1 MQTFDRPAIKAEA
14 KNLFYANRSL
24 CVSMA
29 LVVVLANVVLTS
41 VSAGFLSILL
51 TGVISVTSA
60 GFFLHIWRETPQ
72 SVSQAISDTFDVN
85 FLRKMGG
92 MLWMMLKT
100 FLWSLLFMI
109 PGIIKAYAYS
119 MTQYVLYDCPNV
131 PAMEA
136 SRISEKITRG
146 HKWELFIASLSFL
159 GWDLLGVMTLGIL
172 EVLFVLPYKET
183 AYAGI
188 YEELKQLALDTG
200 AVTQAELNGQVMV

>member
-14 KNLFYANRSL
+14 KRLFYANRSL
-24 CVSMA
+24 CISMA
-29 LVVVLANVVLTS
+29 LLVVLANVLLTS
-41 VSAGFLSILL
+41 ISAGFLAILL

-60 GFFLHIWRETPQ
+60 GFFLNIWRESPQ
-72 SVSQAISDTFDVN
+72 AVSQAVSDTFDVN

-92 MLWMMLKT
+92 MLWMMLKV

-109 PGIIKAYAYS
+109 PGIIKAFAYALTPYI
-119 MTQYVLYDCPNV
+119 LYDCPNV

-136 SRISEKITRG
+136 CRISEKITRG
-146 HKWELFIASLSFL
+146 HKGELFVAYLSFL
-159 GWDLLGVMTLGIL
+159 GWDLLGVLTLGIL

-183 AYAGI
+183 TFAGI

-200 AVTQAELNGQVMV
+200 AVTQAELDGQVMV